1 MATKALKNENQLL
14 RSEIQDLK
22 SQLNKVSQDLN
33 TQMSIAKTAIEKTQ
47 DNANPNHFEGEEQSK
62 AIEFLSKQYDDL
74 HAFRKQASQD
84 LNRIDKNLD
93 KVSRRCDEIAE
104 AIEASE
110 EYSYQYNIKITN
122 VPQISERES
131 AEATAKLCV
140 KLFSAMGVEDVS
152 LQDIDIAHRVPH
164 RRASQYPNAIICK
177 FVRRLAKRK
186 VMAARKESSSVT
198 SEQLG
203 IGTISNPDF
212 RVNIYDHLTPRL
224 QSLLYETKKYQK
236 TMGYKFCWVK
246 NSYICLRKAE
256 NSRMTKMKSL
266 QDLTNL
272 IQQDSTGNDS
282 MMND

>member
-1 MATKALKNENQLL
+1 
-14 RSEIQDLK
+14 
-22 SQLNKVSQDLN
+22 
-33 TQMSIAKTAIEKTQ
+33 MSITKTAIEKTQ
-47 DNANPNHFEGEEQSK
+47 DNANPNHFEGEEQAK

-164 RRASQYPNAIICK
+164 RRVSQYPDAIICK
-177 FVRRLAKRK
+177 CVRRLAKRK
-186 VMAARKESSSVT
+186 VMAARKESSSVI

-203 IGTISNPDF
+203 IGTISNPNF
-212 RVNIYDHLTPRL
+212 RVNIYDHLTLRL
-224 QSLLYETKKYQK
+224 QSLLYEAKKYQK

-246 NSYICLRKAE
+246 NSSICLRKAE
-256 NSRMTKMKSL
+256 NSRITKMKSL

-272 IQQDSTGNDS
+272 IQQESTGNDS
-282 MMND
+282 MLND